1 MTNVYVLLRLF
12 LSSFTSFAVSR
23 SLCLLMQSLLL
34 LPQCAELCTFVQLL
48 LADGVICLLCALHTF
63 ILLQLG
69 TYVVLVPV
77 YLTCILFC
85 DICPQN
91 VV

>member
-12 LSSFTSFAVSR
+12 LSSSFTSFAVSR

-48 LADGVICLLCALHTF
+48 LARRSYLSPVCTAHIHPSTTRHIRSFSTCLLDMHS
-63 ILLQLG
+63 
-69 TYVVLVPV
+69 VL
-77 YLTCILFC
+77 
-85 DICPQN
+85 
-91 VV
+91 